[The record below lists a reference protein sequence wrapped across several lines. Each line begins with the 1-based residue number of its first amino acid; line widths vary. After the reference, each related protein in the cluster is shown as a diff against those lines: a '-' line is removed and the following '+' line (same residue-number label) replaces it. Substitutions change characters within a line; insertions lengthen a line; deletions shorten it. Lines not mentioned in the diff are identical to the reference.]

1 MATGTL
7 SNGTTV
13 FTPKTTTTSSTT
25 KTSSGAGYGLAT
37 AVVDSIG
44 SIWSSH
50 ITGKSEQKVAEY
62 NAKTAEAYAQ
72 AAQYS
77 NNQANGLT
85 AVGSNNNIIIA
96 VVVAVVVIAGFVI
109 IKKTL

>member
-1 MATGTL
+1 MATNT
-7 SNGTTV
+7 N
-13 FTPKTTTTSSTT
+13 TSGS
-25 KTSSGAGYGLAT
+25 GYGLAT
-37 AVVDSIG
+37 TVVDAIG
-44 SIWSSH
+44 SVWSSH

-77 NNQANGLT
+77 NNQSNGSM